1 MKVYNFGDK
10 ENILNLRNMVINKPS
25 KGVDANDSLLNAI
38 FGGFKPQTLTIV
50 SANSNGGK
58 TTFLVQQTI
67 KLCFK
72 HHKKILF
79 VSIEQGT
86 EEMYKLF
93 LSCLTHVERNHI
105 YSDESTQEDIDTLNL
120 IDSFQD
126 LYFCYMPDIS
136 TSTINSLRSYI
147 KTLGIEYLI
156 FDYISSEL
164 SIYDDTNKVIS
175 GRDDL
180 VLKNLTTILKQ
191 VAVELNIAVIS
202 ATQLNNSPRDKN
214 NKMRD
219 ASWLRGSF
227 AIADKCDVG
236 MILDGKFNE
245 YEKKLVANS
254 NPYFGLGDSN
264 LVIDIYKNRYGPK
277 DIKVF
282 RKINFA
288 TFEYVDIAVYDTNE
302 NNLSNTYREK
312 MKNDKC

>member
-1 MKVYNFGDK
+1 MNFYNFGEKD
-10 ENILNLRNMVINKPS
+10 NILALRSRIQSKPS
-25 KGVDANDSLLNAI
+25 KGVDANDSLLNSV

-58 TTFLVQQTI
+58 TTFLIQQAI

-72 HHKKILF
+72 HHKKVLF
-79 VSIEQGT
+79 VSIEQGQ
-86 EEMYKLF
+86 EEMFKLF
-93 LSCLTHVERNHI
+93 LSCLTHIERNHI
-105 YSDESTQEDIDTLNL
+105 YSDETTEDELHYLDLVE
-120 IDSFQD
+120 SFQD
-126 LYFCYMPDIS
+126 LYYAYMPDIS
-136 TSTINSLRSYI
+136 IKEINCLKNYI
-147 KTLGIEYLI
+147 QQFGIEYLV

-164 SIYDDTNKVIS
+164 SIYDDSNKVIS

-180 VLKNLTTILKQ
+180 VLKNLTTVLKQ
-191 VAVELNIAVIS
+191 TAVELNIAVIS

-254 NPYFGLGDSN
+254 NPYFGLADSN

-312 MKNDKC
+312 MKNDGC

>member
-1 MKVYNFGDK
+1 MQVYNFGDK

-25 KGVDANDSLLNAI
+25 KGVDANDSLLNSV

-58 TTFLVQQTI
+58 TTFLVQQAI

-105 YSDESTQEDIDTLNL
+105 YSDESTQEDIETLNL
-120 IDSFQD
+120 VDSFQD

-147 KTLGIEYLI
+147 KTLGIEYLV

-302 NNLSNTYREK
+302 NNLSKKKKKK